1 LLVCNDVKL
10 IRTILVLSILLAL
23 TVSLITPSHLA
34 SALEV
39 RTVFDNR
46 HSSASFGDSRVCGD
60 HLCGLG
66 EKPQWTHATWGSQRL
81 SASKLPVA
89 QHGEDIMT
97 QLAKASAIVVST
109 QGNKTMSYK

>member
-1 LLVCNDVKL
+1 M
-10 IRTILVLSILLAL
+10 II
-23 TVSLITPSHLA
+23 PSHLA

-66 EKPQWTHATWGSQRL
+66 EKPQWTHATWGSQHL

-89 QHGEDIMT
+89 QHGEDIMS
-97 QLAKASAIVVST
+97 QLAKASAAAVSM
-109 QGNKTMSYK
+109 QGSKKISHN

>member
-1 LLVCNDVKL
+1 M
-10 IRTILVLSILLAL
+10 IIQ
-23 TVSLITPSHLA
+23 SHQV

-66 EKPQWTHATWGSQRL
+66 EKPQWTHATWGSQHL
-81 SASKLPVA
+81 SAPKLPVA

-97 QLAKASAIVVST
+97 ELAKASITASSM
-109 QGNKTMSYK
+109 QENKTVSHK

>member
-1 LLVCNDVKL
+1 MQ
-10 IRTILVLSILLAL
+10 
-23 TVSLITPSHLA
+23 SHQV

-66 EKPQWTHATWGSQRL
+66 EKPQWTHATWGSQHL
-81 SASKLPVA
+81 SAPKLPVA
-89 QHGEDIMT
+89 QHGEDIMM
-97 QLAKASAIVVST
+97 QLAKSYVTVSPM
-109 QGNKTMSYK
+109 QENKTVSHK

>member
-1 LLVCNDVKL
+1 M
-10 IRTILVLSILLAL
+10 IIQ
-23 TVSLITPSHLA
+23 SHQV

-60 HLCGLG
+60 HLCKLG

-81 SASKLPVA
+81 NANKLPVA
-89 QHGEDIMT
+89 QHGEDIMAE
-97 QLAKASAIVVST
+97 LAKASAIANSM
-109 QGNKTMSYK
+109 QGTKTLSHK

>member
-1 LLVCNDVKL
+1 MAFWNSIILIKNVLVF
-10 IRTILVLSILLAL
+10 SILLTLAL
-23 TVSLITPSHLA
+23 SLIGLSQLA

-60 HLCGLG
+60 HLCKLG

-81 SASKLPVA
+81 NASKLPVA
-89 QHGEDIMT
+89 SHGEDIMT
-97 QLAKASAIVVST
+97 ELAKASATTGSMEGTDIVSH
-109 QGNKTMSYK
+109 K

>member
-1 LLVCNDVKL
+1 M
-10 IRTILVLSILLAL
+10 
-23 TVSLITPSHLA
+23 
-34 SALEV
+34 EV

-60 HLCGLG
+60 HLCKLG

-89 QHGEDIMT
+89 SHGEDIMAE
-97 QLAKASAIVVST
+97 LAKASATVGSMQT
-109 QGNKTMSYK
+109 NKKISPK

>member
-1 LLVCNDVKL
+1 L
-10 IRTILVLSILLAL
+10 IQKILVFSILLAL
-23 TVSLITPSHLA
+23 TVSLIIPSQLA

-66 EKPQWTHATWGSQRL
+66 EKPQWTHATWGSQHL
-81 SASKLPVA
+81 SSSKLPVA
-89 QHGEDIMT
+89 QHGEDIMS
-97 QLAKASAIVVST
+97 QLAKASAAAVSM
-109 QGNKTMSYK
+109 QGSKKTSYK

>member
-1 LLVCNDVKL
+1 MIVQ
-10 IRTILVLSILLAL
+10 
-23 TVSLITPSHLA
+23 SHQA

-66 EKPQWTHATWGSQRL
+66 EKPQWTHATWGSQHL
-81 SASKLPVA
+81 SAPKLPVA
-89 QHGEDIMT
+89 QHGEDIML
-97 QLAKASAIVVST
+97 QLAKSYATTGSM
-109 QGNKTMSYK
+109 QGNKTVSHN

>member
-1 LLVCNDVKL
+1 MIV
-10 IRTILVLSILLAL
+10 
-23 TVSLITPSHLA
+23 PSQQV

-46 HSSASFGDSRVCGD
+46 HTSASFGDSRVCGY

-66 EKPQWTHATWGSQRL
+66 EKTQWTHATWGSQRL
-81 SASKLPVA
+81 NSSKIPVA
-89 QHGEDIMT
+89 QYGEDIMS
-97 QLAKASAIVVST
+97 QLAKAHAIVVST

>member
-1 LLVCNDVKL
+1 MIRNILLF
-10 IRTILVLSILLAL
+10 SILLTLSAS
-23 TVSLITPSHLA
+23 VIVQSHQV

-66 EKPQWTHATWGSQRL
+66 EKPQWTHATWGSQHL
-81 SASKLPVA
+81 SAPKLLVA
-89 QHGEDIMT
+89 QHGEDIMM
-97 QLAKASAIVVST
+97 QLAKSYVSAGSM
-109 QGNKTMSYK
+109 QGNKTVSYK

>member
-1 LLVCNDVKL
+1 M
-10 IRTILVLSILLAL
+10 LS
-23 TVSLITPSHLA
+23 VSVIIQFHQI

-46 HSSASFGDSRVCGD
+46 HTSASFGNSRVCGD

-81 SASKLPVA
+81 NASKLPVA
-89 QHGEDIMT
+89 PHGEDIMAE
-97 QLAKASAIVVST
+97 LAKVSIT
-109 QGNKTMSYK
+109 NSIQGNKTVSHK

>member
-1 LLVCNDVKL
+1 VIIQSNQV
-10 IRTILVLSILLAL
+10 
-23 TVSLITPSHLA
+23 

-81 SASKLPVA
+81 SSGKLPVA
-89 QHGEDIMT
+89 QHGEDIMAE
-97 QLAKASAIVVST
+97 LAKASITTGSM
-109 QGNKTMSYK
+109 QGNKTISHK